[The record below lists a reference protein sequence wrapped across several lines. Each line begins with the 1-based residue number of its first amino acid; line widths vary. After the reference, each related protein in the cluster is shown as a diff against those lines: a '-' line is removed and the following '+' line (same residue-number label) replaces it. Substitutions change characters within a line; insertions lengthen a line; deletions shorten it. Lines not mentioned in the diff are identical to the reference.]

1 VSDHSYDVVV
11 VGGGP
16 NGLTAAAL
24 LAREGLDVLLLE
36 AGEEVGGGSRTA
48 ELTRPGFWSDVCSAI
63 HPMAYLSPAFRLLG
77 VTDEIEWAIPPLA
90 LAHPFEDGSAAVLG
104 PSLEATVQT
113 LGEDGRAWAA
123 LMRPFLREASA
134 FFDDTL
140 RPIRLPRHPW
150 LMVRFA
156 MSGLLSCESLAR
168 RRFRGPR
175 ARALLAGCA
184 AHSMLSLDHAGTAA
198 FGLVLALAAHVANW
212 PCIRGGSQQL
222 SRALAAQ
229 LERHGG
235 RIRTGTL
242 VRSTRDLPRA
252 RAVLLGVSAW
262 QAAELAAGELPRS
275 YRTALQRFRP
285 GPAVFKLDWA
295 LDGPIPWTAEA
306 CGRASTVHVAPSYE
320 ELLASERAMAE
331 GRVADQPFVI
341 VAQQSLFDDR
351 RAPPGQHT
359 GWAYCHVPNGSSLDC
374 TDRIE
379 AQIERLAPGFRRR
392 ILARHAMTPAWIES
406 HNPSMA
412 GGDIGGGANDL
423 MQLLMRPAGRMNP
436 YTTPNP
442 RLFLC
447 SSSTPPGGGVHGMCG
462 LGAAQAALA
471 RVFGKRL
478 SA

>member
-1 VSDHSYDVVV
+1 VADAHDVVV
-11 VGGGP
+11 VGAGP

-36 AGEEVGGGSRTA
+36 AREEIGGGARTA

-63 HPMAYLSPAFRLLG
+63 HPMAYLSPAFRRLG
-77 VTDEIEWAIPPLA
+77 ITTEIEWAMPPLA

-104 PSLEATVQT
+104 PSLEATVEA
-113 LGEDGRAWAA
+113 LGEDGAAWAE
-123 LMRPFLREASA
+123 LMRPFLRDSA
-134 FFDDTL
+134 TFFEETL

-150 LMVRFA
+150 LMLRFA
-156 MSGLLSCESLAR
+156 TSGLRSCEHLAR
-168 RRFRGPR
+168 QRFRGPR

-184 AHSMLSLDHAGTAA
+184 AHSMLSLDRAGTAA
-198 FGLVLALAAHVANW
+198 FGLVLALAAHAANW

-222 SRALAAQ
+222 ARALASQ

-242 VRSTRDLPRA
+242 VRSTRDLPPA
-252 RAVLLGVSAW
+252 RAVLLDLSAW
-262 QAAELAAGELPRS
+262 QAAQLAADELPRS
-275 YRTALQRFRP
+275 YRASLERFRRGP
-285 GPAVFKLDWA
+285 GVFKLDWA
-295 LDGPIPWTAEA
+295 LEGPIPWAAEA
-306 CGRASTVHVAPSYE
+306 CRRASTVHLAPSYE
-320 ELLASERAMAE
+320 ELLASERAMAN
-331 GRVADQPFVI
+331 GRVSEQPFVI

-351 RAPPGQHT
+351 RAPAGSHT

-374 TDRIE
+374 TERIE
-379 AQIERLAPGFRRR
+379 AQIERMAPGFRQR
-392 ILARHAMTPAWIES
+392 ILARHVMSPAWIER
-406 HNPSMA
+406 HNPSMT

-423 MQLLMRPAGRMNP
+423 RQFFMRPAWRLNP

-447 SSSTPPGGGVHGMCG
+447 SSSTPPGAGVHGMCG
-462 LGAAQAALA
+462 WGAAEAALA
-471 RVFGKRL
+471 KVFGKRL